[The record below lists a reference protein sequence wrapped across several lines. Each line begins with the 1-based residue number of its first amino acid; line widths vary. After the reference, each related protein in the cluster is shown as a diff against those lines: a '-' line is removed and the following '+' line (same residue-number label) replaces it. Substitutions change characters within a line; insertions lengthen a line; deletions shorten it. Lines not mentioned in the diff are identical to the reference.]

1 MLDLKGFLDSPLHKI
16 HQTCKNSQQI
26 ISNVFKDKMLRFLQ
40 FWCKLITCRIFK
52 TCPFCF
58 LHNCYGVSLDVMF
71 PQFPNHFRPFPMVF
85 LHVSPSVSMISS
97 GFSTVSPQCF
107 PHFLFQILQ
116 IVEARFHI
124 RYFPKEKK
132 LLFCCQQNTNNFYL

>member
-1 MLDLKGFLDSPLHKI
+1 
-16 HQTCKNSQQI
+16 
-26 ISNVFKDKMLRFLQ
+26 MLRFLQ

-58 LHNCYGVSLDVMF
+58 LHNCYGVSLNVMF
-71 PQFPNHFRPFPMVF
+71 PQFPNHFQPFPMVF
-85 LHVSPSVSMISS
+85 PHVSPSVSMISS

-124 RYFPKEKK
+124 RYFPEEKNCYSVVTK
-132 LLFCCQQNTNNFYL
+132 TPIIFTCKYYQKDTL